1 MNYLVLLR
9 HGESQWNLENRFT
22 GWVDVDL
29 SAKGEKEANEAGNLL
44 KGKNIHFDYLFTSVL
59 KRAIRTAEMA
69 SVTAGYA
76 PLPTE
81 RHMALNERH
90 YGALQGLNKK
100 ETADKYGEEQVHI
113 WRRSY
118 DVPPPSDKTE
128 LNPEGFTES
137 LKDTAARTIPYYQ
150 EKIEPLVKTGKN
162 VWVTAHGNSLRSLVM
177 FLDGLTREQ
186 VLELNI
192 PTGNPLVYEF
202 ENGAIKNRYYLKG

>member
-22 GWVDVDL
+22 GWVDVDV
-29 SAKGEKEANEAGNLL
+29 SAKGEKEAKEAGQLL
-44 KGKNIHFDYLFTSVL
+44 KEKNFKFDFLFTSVL
-59 KRAIRTAEMA
+59 KRAIRTAQLA
-69 SVTAGYA
+69 SESAGFSEI
-76 PLPTE
+76 PVE
-81 RHMALNERH
+81 RDMALNERH
-90 YGALQGLNKK
+90 YGALQGLNKA
-100 ETADKYGEEQVHI
+100 ETAKIYGDEQVHI

-128 LNPEGFTES
+128 LNPDGFTES

-150 EKIEPLVKTGKN
+150 QKIEPFVKEGKN
-162 VWVTAHGNSLRSLVM
+162 VWITAHGNSLRSLVM
-177 FLDGLTREQ
+177 YLDNLTKEQ

-202 ENGAIKNRYYLKG
+202 ENGKIISKYYLKK

>member
-29 SAKGEKEANEAGNLL
+29 SAKGKKEAAEAGEVMKE
-44 KGKNIHFDYLFTSVL
+44 KGLSFEHLFTSVL
-59 KRAIRTAEMA
+59 KRAIRTAEIA
-69 SVTAGYA
+69 CSQAGFEG
-76 PLPTE
+76 LLIE
-81 RHMALNERH
+81 RNIALNERH

-100 ETADKYGEEQVHI
+100 ETADKFGEEQVHI

-118 DVPPPSDKTE
+118 DIPPPADKTE
-128 LNPEGFTES
+128 LNPDGFTES
-137 LKDTAARTIPYYQ
+137 LKDTAARTIPYYV
-150 EKIEPLVKTGKN
+150 ENIEPLVMAGKN
-162 VWVTAHGNSLRSLVM
+162 VLVTAHGNSLRSLVM
-177 FLDGLTREQ
+177 HLDNLTKEQ

-202 ENGAIKNRYYLKG
+202 EAGAILKKYYLK

>member
-22 GWVDVDL
+22 GWVDVDV
-29 SAKGEKEANEAGNLL
+29 SAKGEQEAKEAGQLL
-44 KGKNIHFDYLFTSVL
+44 KEKNYKFDFLFTSVL
-59 KRAIRTAEMA
+59 KRAIRTAQLA
-69 SVTAGYA
+69 SESAGFSEI
-76 PLPTE
+76 PVE
-81 RHMALNERH
+81 RDMALNERH
-90 YGALQGLNKK
+90 YGALQGLNKA
-100 ETADKYGEEQVHI
+100 ETAKIYGDEQVHI

-128 LNPEGFTES
+128 LNPDGFTES

-150 EKIEPLVKTGKN
+150 QKIEPFVKEGKN
-162 VWVTAHGNSLRSLVM
+162 VWITAHGNSLRSLVM
-177 FLDGLTREQ
+177 YLDNLTKEQ

-202 ENGAIKNRYYLKG
+202 ENGQIIAKYYLKK